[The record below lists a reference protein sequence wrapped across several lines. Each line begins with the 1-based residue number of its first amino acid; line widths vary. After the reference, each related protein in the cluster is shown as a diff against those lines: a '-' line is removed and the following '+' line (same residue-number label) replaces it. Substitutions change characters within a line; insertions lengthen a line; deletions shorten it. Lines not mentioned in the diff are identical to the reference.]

1 MEKSRRKSETC
12 AVLILAAGYSG
23 RMGMP
28 KAFLPFDKTQTFL
41 EKIVSEYQAFGCAP
55 VAVVL
60 NEQGMDLFEK
70 IPLQHK
76 DHITAI
82 LNPAPEKERFFSIRT
97 GLKALNHHGPV
108 FLHNVDNPFLKQEI
122 LQALTAAYQENTN
135 LSQNLS
141 RDIGASAHAGFFI
154 TPTYQNE
161 GGHPVFLSQEVI
173 KALTEAVDYSQN
185 LRVFLEDF
193 KQIKVPVNDAD
204 ILANINSPQEY
215 EKYFLNKK

>member
-1 MEKSRRKSETC
+1 METSRRKSETC

-28 KAFLPFDKTQTFL
+28 KAFLPFDARRTFL

-60 NEQGMDLFEK
+60 NEEGMAFYEK
-70 IPLQHK
+70 TPLRHN
-76 DHITAI
+76 DNIRAI
-82 LNPAPEKERFFSIRT
+82 LNPSPEKERFFSLQT
-97 GLKALNHHGPV
+97 GLKELEPAGAV
-108 FLHNVDNPFLKQEI
+108 FLHNVDNPFLKQEV
-122 LQALTAAYQENTN
+122 LQALSAVYKENTS
-135 LSQNLS
+135 LAQSLS